1 MSCAVQRRRTPAG
14 VDPLGNCC
22 SRRYVEL
29 GGKALAAQQIWL
41 TLLHLSPARIRP
53 VGLTSSEYPDSLGP
67 RHGTRY
73 CLVAARPRGTA
84 RREGTTGR
92 SSPRRPRF
100 AQAGGGGVA
109 WHVRVRAL
117 TDERR
122 GRWSPHRLLAVDGH
136 RRTLPRLR
144 EALNPLPA
152 AVGIDAVSA

>member
-1 MSCAVQRRRTPAG
+1 MSCAARRHRTPPG
-14 VDPLGNCC
+14 VDPLGNC
-22 SRRYVEL
+22 SSSRYVEL

-41 TLLHLSPARIRP
+41 TLLHLSSARIRP
-53 VGLTSSEYPDSLGP
+53 VGLTSSEYPDSLGR

-122 GRWSPHRLLAVDGH
+122 GRWPRLLAVDGH

-152 AVGIDAVSA
+152 AVEIDAVSA